1 MNSEV
6 FVGNGIRS
14 YSSKSFTTHW
24 TALDNADGQWSE
36 AYCESSQSVFFFF
49 TERKMSKGHAETENS
64 YSITKDKTQIQH
76 LMMFVG
82 SRLQVDIVF
91 KGFATKY

>member
-1 MNSEV
+1 MVSAHIHLKASQLTGQHLTMQMDNGLKHTVKAAKV
-6 FVGNGIRS
+6 F
-14 YSSKSFTTHW
+14 
-24 TALDNADGQWSE
+24 
-36 AYCESSQSVFFFF
+36 CFFF